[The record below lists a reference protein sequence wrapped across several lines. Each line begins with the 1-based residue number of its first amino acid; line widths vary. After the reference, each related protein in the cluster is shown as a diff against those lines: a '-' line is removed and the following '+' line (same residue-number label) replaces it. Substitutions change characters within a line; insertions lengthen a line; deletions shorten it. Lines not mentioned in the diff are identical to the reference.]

1 MIRGNTRRWRAIP
14 AAAAIAVFMAIGGA
28 ATAEE
33 GSVKALAPW
42 EGQGQIFHIGMAE
55 VLFVGAFH
63 GIMYVQTGED
73 ALDALLMLCPGTQE
87 ISLDDLTTIAN
98 GYCTFENP
106 SGDRVFAKW
115 YCAGE
120 VGACQ
125 GKMTL
130 TGGTGKYEGI
140 TGSGEMTVRTVLSD
154 MAANVESGSVVRS
167 ATGLAVWPKLVYRI
181 PER

>member
-1 MIRGNTRRWRAIP
+1 MKQRTRLWRALP
-14 AAAAIAVFMAIGGA
+14 AAVAFAALTALAGA
-28 ATAEE
+28 ATADD

-42 EGQGQIFHIGMAE
+42 DGQGQIFHIGPAQA
-55 VLFVGAFH
+55 LFVGAFD

-73 ALDALLMLCPGTQE
+73 ALDALLMLCPGSQE

-98 GYCTFENP
+98 GYCTFENAD
-106 SGDRVFAKW
+106 GDRVFAKW

-125 GKMTL
+125 GQMTL
-130 TGGTGKYEGI
+130 TGGTGKFEGI
-140 TGSGEMTVRTVLSD
+140 TGSGEMKVRTVLSD

-167 ATGLAVWPKLVYRI
+167 ATGLAVWPKLDYSI